1 MSYKY
6 SNTKNAKGHLKFKER
21 ELIER
26 WLREGKSQA
35 EIARLLGRNRST
47 ISREI
52 KKGTV
57 PQIIQGKKVKL
68 YLADAGDAIYLK
80 NRQRSVSKG
89 LKAYSSRF
97 WYKLK
102 KAFYNGWF
110 KGKNRLYSIKTFVLT
125 YARDNPKEKV
135 PCFKTVYR
143 YIRKNVLVIKP
154 HDLPVMY
161 RLSPRKNKHSKPKG
175 HNKKV
180 LGNSISTRPVE
191 VLNRE
196 EFGHWEADLVLGKK
210 AKGEPVILTLVERKT
225 RYALA
230 LKLKDAKSQT
240 IFEHCQSVI
249 ENDPKSFKT
258 ITFDNGSEF
267 SKVAELETV
276 ELSIYFCHAYSAWER
291 GSNENFNKLLRE
303 FVPKGQSLY
312 QFSSDY
318 VKEAATKINQRI
330 REILDLESAQKCFEY
345 EQKQLN
351 R

>member
-1 MSYKY
+1 MSCKH
-6 SNTKNAKGHLKFKER
+6 SNTKNANGHLKFKER

-26 WLREGKSQA
+26 WLKEDKSQA
-35 EIARLLGRNRST
+35 EIARLLGRDRST
-47 ISREI
+47 ISREV
-52 KKGTV
+52 KRGTV
-57 PQIIQGKKVKL
+57 PQIINGKKVEL
-68 YLADAGDAIYLK
+68 YLADSGAAIYLK
-80 NRQRSVSKG
+80 NRQRSISKG
-89 LKAYSSRF
+89 LKAYSGRF
-97 WYKLK
+97 WHKLK

-110 KGKNRLYSIKTFVLT
+110 KGKNRLYSIKTFVLK

-143 YIRKNVLVIKP
+143 YIRQNALVIKP
-154 HDLPVMY
+154 HDLPMMY

-180 LGNSISTRPVE
+180 LGNSISTRPTE
-191 VLNRE
+191 VLNRQ

-210 AKGEPVILTLVERKT
+210 TKGEPAVLTLVERKT

-230 LKLKDAKSQT
+230 LKLNDSKSQT
-240 IFEHCQSVI
+240 IFDDCQSVI
-249 ENDPKSFKT
+249 ESNPKTFKT

-267 SKVAELETV
+267 SKVAELETA
-276 ELSIYFCHAYSAWER
+276 ELSIYFCHAYAAWER

-303 FVPKGQSLY
+303 FIPKGQSLH

-318 VKEAATKINQRI
+318 VKEAASKINQRI
-330 REILDLESAQKCFEY
+330 WEILDLETAQTCFDY

-351 R
+351 K